1 MREHVLIA
9 GISCRAAAESAGR
22 AGFRVTALD
31 AFADLDQHPAVHAL
45 SVKRDFDTAPT
56 AVAMTRAT
64 AAVSADAVCY
74 LSPFENHPRAV
85 SSLAAGRAL
94 WGNSPETLRRV
105 RDPLGLR
112 NVLAQNG
119 FAAPRVAN
127 VSNGLNDPNDSN
139 GSNDPNVSEWL
150 VKPFSSGG
158 GNRIRHWEGEPV
170 PRRSYLQERIDGTPG
185 SILFAAARGRC
196 VPLGLSRQ
204 LAGDLNFGATGYR
217 YCGSILAPLEDP
229 QFTNGH
235 ALLAT
240 ATAMARCIA
249 SEFGL
254 VGINGIDFI
263 ARGGLPYAVE
273 VNPRWS
279 ASLEVAERAFGTALF
294 RAHADACRTGALPA
308 FDLALSLR
316 DAPVVGKAVVYAQ
329 RTGIAPDTRAWLEDS
344 MVRDVPRAGEIF
356 RKGQPIC
363 SVFATARDSDA
374 CYAALVERAE
384 SIYASMTVTS
394 REPAPLS

>member
-1 MREHVLIA
+1 MEHVLIA

-45 SVKRDFDTAPT
+45 SLKRDIDTAPT
-56 AVAMTRAT
+56 AVAMTRA
-64 AAVSADAVCY
+64 AVGVSADSVCY

-85 SSLAAGRAL
+85 AALALSRAL

-105 RDPLGLR
+105 RDPLQLR
-112 NVLAQNG
+112 DVLTRNG
-119 FAAPRVAN
+119 FVAPRLA
-127 VSNGLNDPNDSN
+127 VSNDANGPNA
-139 GSNDPNVSEWL
+139 SNDAEWL

-158 GNRIRHWEGEPV
+158 GNRIRHWEGERV
-170 PRRSYLQERIDGTPG
+170 PRTSYLQERIDGTPG
-185 SILFAAARGRC
+185 SIVFAAAEGQC

-204 LAGDLNFGATGYR
+204 LVGDPNFGATGYR

-235 ALLAT
+235 ALLAD
-240 ATAMARCIA
+240 ATAMARCVA

-254 VGINGIDFI
+254 VGINGVDFV

-279 ASLEVAERAFGTALF
+279 ASLEVAERAFGLALF
-294 RAHADACRTGALPA
+294 SAHADACRTGALPA

-329 RTGIAPDTRAWLEDS
+329 QTGRAADTRAWLEDP

-363 SVFATARDSDA
+363 SVFAMARDSDA
-374 CYAALVERAE
+374 CYTALVERAE
-384 SIYASMTVTS
+384 AIYAGMTVTS
-394 REPAPLS
+394 REPVPLS

>member
-1 MREHVLIA
+1 M
-9 GISCRAAAESAGR
+9 
-22 AGFRVTALD
+22 
-31 AFADLDQHPAVHAL
+31 
-45 SVKRDFDTAPT
+45 KRDFDTAPT

-64 AAVSADAVCY
+64 VGVSADAVCY
-74 LSPFENHPRAV
+74 LSPFENHPRTISA
-85 SSLAAGRAL
+85 LAAGRAL

-105 RDPLGLR
+105 RDPLELHK
-112 NVLAQNG
+112 VLARNG
-119 FAAPRVAN
+119 FVAPRIAN
-127 VSNGLNDPNDSN
+127 VSNGLNDPN
-139 GSNDPNVSEWL
+139 VSEWL
-150 VKPFSSGG
+150 IKPFSSGG
-158 GNRIRHWEGEPV
+158 GNRIRNWAGERV
-170 PRRSYLQERIDGTPG
+170 PRTSYLQERIDGTPG

-204 LAGDLNFGATGYR
+204 LAGDPNFGATGYR

-254 VGINGIDFI
+254 VGINGIDFV

-279 ASLEVAERAFGTALF
+279 ASLEVAERAFGLALF

-308 FDLALSLR
+308 FDLALLLR

-329 RTGIAPDTRAWLEDS
+329 RTGIAPDTRAWLEDP

-363 SVFATARDSDA
+363 SVFATAGDSDA
-374 CYAALVERAE
+374 CYTALVERAE
-384 SIYASMTVTS
+384 SVYAGMTVTS
-394 REPAPLS
+394 REPARLS